1 MTTTEQPREAHWMGG
16 AYQVSL
22 DVRGPIA
29 QQVSAIVNR
38 QPPSLGQ
45 LWRSHGDWIEERRR
59 AAALS
64 GADYVNWYWLRWV
77 WAAVQAGLVSI
88 VRLLEWAVLSSNP
101 VRTIISI
108 IAMTATFIYLIW
120 S

>member
-1 MTTTEQPREAHWMGG
+1 
-16 AYQVSL
+16 
-22 DVRGPIA
+22 
-29 QQVSAIVNR
+29 
-38 QPPSLGQ
+38 
-45 LWRSHGDWIEERRR
+45 
-59 AAALS
+59 
-64 GADYVNWYWLRWV
+64 
-77 WAAVQAGLVSI
+77 VQAGLVSI